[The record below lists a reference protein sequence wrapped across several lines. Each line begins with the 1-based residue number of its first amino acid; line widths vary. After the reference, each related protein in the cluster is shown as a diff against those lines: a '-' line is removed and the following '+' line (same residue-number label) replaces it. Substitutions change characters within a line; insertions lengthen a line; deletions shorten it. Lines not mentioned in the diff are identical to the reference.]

1 MSPLVLQVGIVLA
14 SGEDLDVVWMN
25 DSIRRH
31 LSLGP
36 DDEVCSI
43 RLHPFLIRIIFLPLE
58 PAGIVP
64 ATHNQLVRLR
74 PSHPKEYVLTS
85 LVPERVTRASWNLS
99 FKVASV
105 YQMLPSMIRGPH
117 RMWIRSCMVRGKL
130 PDSIMH
136 PMRFLDVKKVSTSP
150 HRHLGGAGILST
162 LPS

>member
-1 MSPLVLQVGIVLA
+1 MIRSGGTLA
-14 SGEDLDVVWMN
+14 SGQTTRFAPSV
-25 DSIRRH
+25 SIPF
-31 LSLGP
+31 SSA
-36 DDEVCSI
+36 SI
-43 RLHPFLIRIIFLPLE
+43 FFPLE

-150 HRHLGGAGILST
+150 HRQLGGAGILST
-162 LPS
+162 LPSSTVSVISQPCIP